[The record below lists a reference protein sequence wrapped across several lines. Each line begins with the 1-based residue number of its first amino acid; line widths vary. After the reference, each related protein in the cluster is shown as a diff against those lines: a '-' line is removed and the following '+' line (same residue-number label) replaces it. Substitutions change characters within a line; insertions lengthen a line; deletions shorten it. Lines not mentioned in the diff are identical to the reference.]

1 MALNDIEVAQI
12 KRCMNFFMEKRRP
25 APFIRDEI
33 DLMYEIQDQS
43 VIINEVRNVMG
54 RTIESSIAKI
64 TFNRTQKGWKLFA
77 KNRNDEWE
85 GMFNDLIP
93 TFSDAIKIVE
103 DDDIGIF
110 FGWRRVLGCGWYIK
124 S

>member
-1 MALNDIEVAQI
+1 MALNDIEIAQI

-33 DLMYEIQDQS
+33 DLIYEIQDQS
-43 VIINEVRNVMG
+43 VIIKEIRNIMG
-54 RTIESSIAKI
+54 RTIESPIAKI

-85 GMFNDLIP
+85 GMFKDLIP
-93 TFSDAIKIVE
+93 TFSDAIKVVE
-103 DDDIGIF
+103 DDARGCF
-110 FGWRRVLGCGWYIK
+110 FG
-124 S
+124 

>member
-12 KRCMNFFMEKRRP
+12 KRCMEFFMEKRRP

-43 VIINEVRNVMG
+43 VIIKEVRNVMG
-54 RTIESSIAKI
+54 RTIERSIAKI
-64 TFNRTQKGWKLFA
+64 TFNGTQKGWKLFTLNQ
-77 KNRNDEWE
+77 KGEWQ
-85 GMFNDLIP
+85 GLFDDLIP

-103 DDDIGIF
+103 EDEACIF
-110 FGWRRVLGCGWYIK
+110 FG
-124 S
+124 